1 MSLSFVIEIGGDA
14 VGLVHRY
21 GAHEPYRFFATDPRL
36 SALEGEVYGRPSLA
50 QAAARALL
58 ATRRKTVVKRRAGVS
73 FEERF
78 ASPGAAGF

>member
-21 GAHEPYRFFATDPRL
+21 EAHEAYRFFAADPRL
-36 SALEGEVYGRPSLA
+36 SALEGAVYGRPSLA
-50 QAAARALL
+50 EAAARSLL
-58 ATRRKTVVKRRAGVS
+58 AARRKPMVKHQKGVL
-73 FEERF
+73 FDERF

>member
-21 GAHEPYRFFATDPRL
+21 GTHEPYRFFATDPRL
-36 SALEGEVYGRPSLA
+36 SALEGEVYGQPSLA
-50 QAAARALL
+50 QAAARTLL
-58 ATRRKTVVKRRAGVS
+58 AARRKTVVKRRASVS
-73 FEERF
+73 FGERL